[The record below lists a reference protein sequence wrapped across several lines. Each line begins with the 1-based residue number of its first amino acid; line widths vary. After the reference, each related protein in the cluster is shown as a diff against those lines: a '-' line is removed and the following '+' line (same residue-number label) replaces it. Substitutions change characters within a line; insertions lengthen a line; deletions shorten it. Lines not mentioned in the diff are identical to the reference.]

1 MWRVREEK
9 ELLLNNW
16 IEWKKTRLGVGRGSI
31 TSTECAVSINS
42 SHLWRI
48 CMTKMV
54 PSTLRALSNLVREIG
69 NNYYLISKWKWPLEG
84 LNAFPALQAWEGG
97 S

>member
-1 MWRVREEK
+1 
-9 ELLLNNW
+9 
-16 IEWKKTRLGVGRGSI
+16 
-31 TSTECAVSINS
+31 
-42 SHLWRI
+42 
-48 CMTKMV
+48 MTKMV